1 MKNEQ
6 IVKKLIQYIDKI
18 LLYTKSMSYEDFLN
32 NSMVLEACV
41 FNLSQM
47 GELVKKIDKNY
58 EKEND
63 HIPWRQI
70 YGLRNKIVH
79 DYEGVNFTLL
89 WSIIDEDLKE
99 LKSELERLVNS

>member
-18 LLYTKSMSYEDFLN
+18 LLYTKSMSYEDLLN